1 MLSNELVSYV
11 LIDQT
16 GNQTNVCDATDVRRF
31 GPRDPGPRTQ
41 DPGPGTRYLGP
52 GTRYENIGLV
62 GTRDPGPGFGPIGS
76 SGGTRDPVWDR

>member
-31 GPRDPGPRTQ
+31 GTRDP
-41 DPGPGTRYLGP
+41 GP

-62 GTRDPGPGFGPIGS
+62 GTRDPVS
-76 SGGTRDPVWDR
+76 DR